1 VRTTCPESL
10 RSRVLTG
17 NRTRDL
23 LIASLTPYRC
33 ATTPRHATPWTY
45 FLHLYLSSGILID
58 SSTGSPVHVLMLST
72 QAVRGLPRL
81 HEPGI
86 VPCIISF
93 SRQLPRFLM
102 VDHST
107 LERLAL
113 TVLNSSL
120 FTPALLRTHSF
131 VFFPLSTKHAE
142 SFSALSSQRRP
153 DEFLHF
159 FLSVQL
165 SQPYVA
171 TGRLAT
177 PHAGVR
183 KDPPLDPY
191 SAALRRTPECS
202 SSMRRAHVTSRDAAD
217 ANSAKFGRVR
227 PRGRPA
233 AACAPPHTTQRGT
246 AHHNTAAV
254 RQLRALYVRTIRPP
268 SVICR
273 GDDA

>member
-1 VRTTCPESL
+1 L
-10 RSRVLTG
+10 
-17 NRTRDL
+17 
-23 LIASLTPYRC
+23 
-33 ATTPRHATPWTY
+33 ATPWTY

-113 TVLNSSL
+113 TVLKSSL

-131 VFFPLSTKHAE
+131 VFFSLSTKHAE
-142 SFSALSSQRRP
+142 SFSVLSSQRRP

-159 FLSVQL
+159 FSECPAFTAVRCYRPTCNTACRRQKR
-165 SQPYVA
+165 PTARPIFGGVA
-171 TGRLAT
+171 TN
-177 PHAGVR
+177 P
-183 KDPPLDPY
+183 
-191 SAALRRTPECS
+191 
-202 SSMRRAHVTSRDAAD
+202 
-217 ANSAKFGRVR
+217 
-227 PRGRPA
+227 
-233 AACAPPHTTQRGT
+233 
-246 AHHNTAAV
+246 
-254 RQLRALYVRTIRPP
+254 
-268 SVICR
+268 
-273 GDDA
+273 